1 MRIYLFVCV
10 VGMGPPQRGRRA
22 LISSSPKERIKNS
35 AICSVTLTSK
45 SIIHKEMRKDL
56 LPRSEGI
63 YNRGGSRATVD
74 LEPVA
79 VVFRGTAM

>member
-1 MRIYLFVCV
+1 MRDRH
-10 VGMGPPQRGRRA
+10 GT
-22 LISSSPKERIKNS
+22 SSAGKKSPDIILAQSTIENS

-56 LPRSEGI
+56 FPHSEGI
-63 YNRGGSRATVD
+63 NNRGGSRATVD

-79 VVFRGTAM
+79 VVFSGTAM